1 MKRLS
6 GGAVLLNLTD
16 ISLGLTSGEVSIT
29 DAGVLGELT
38 ELRNFIDTQRDFSKG
53 FKSLKPVLVEYRS
66 SASKFNGIALANLS
80 FNTDALHMSIGVNT
94 IQANGKMLVI
104 TINVVYAWSD
114 YIGYII
120 SSAKLNAYETLATG
134 DGTFTGDVGVGGDL
148 EVTGDATFNGDVEV
162 DTDSKVKIFENIVDK
177 AGNPRFIEGDISVI
191 NDLSELS
198 PFAHWSLSGSHLML
212 VLCIYNDTEEDITI
226 SGASELASVELPH
239 WIAEKI
245 FPMGTSGHIAMKS
258 GIKGLY
264 PSSLTP
270 SVSDVTAYLLKTSD
284 TIQLNGINAKFESGD
299 YYRIEFDLLI
309 DDIYA

>member
-16 ISLGLTSGEVSIT
+16 ISLGITSGEVTIS

-94 IQANGKMLVI
+94 IQADGKMLVI

-114 YIGYII
+114 YIGYTI

-148 EVTGDATFNGDVEV
+148 EVTGDATFGGD
-162 DTDSKVKIFENIVDK
+162 TSGIKIEDLVDK
-177 AGNPRFIEGDISVI
+177 AGNKRFIEDDINIETISGV
-191 NDLSELS
+191 SKS
-198 PFAHWSLSGSHLML
+198 YGKWSLSGSHLML
-212 VLCIYNDTEEDITI
+212 VLQIVNTTESDINLVDWSRI
-226 SGASELASVELPH
+226 GMCALPQYVLD
-239 WIAEKI
+239 KI
-245 FPMGTSGHIAMKS
+245 VPIP
-258 GIKGLY
+258 
-264 PSSLTP
+264 PSSHIMVKQFDGCNDELTFGTNP
-270 SVSDVTAYLLKTSD
+270 IKIYLDK
-284 TIQLNGINAKFESGD
+284 GESGLNFNVWSSTTLEAGLT
-299 YYRIEFDLLI
+299 YRIEFDLLI
-309 DDIYA
+309 DDEYE

>member
-16 ISLGLTSGEVSIT
+16 ISLGLTSGEVTIT

-94 IQANGKMLVI
+94 IQADGKMLVI

-114 YIGYII
+114 YIGYTI

-148 EVTGDATFNGDVEV
+148 AVTGDTSIGGDLSVTG
-162 DTDSKVKIFENIVDK
+162 DTSGIKIEDLVDK
-177 AGNPRFIEGDISVI
+177 AGNKRFIEGNFSLYPSIVEEGFTGI
-191 NDLSELS
+191 YCK
-198 PFAHWSLSGSHLML
+198 WSLSGSHLMI
-212 VLCIYNDTEEDITI
+212 VLAGSIEDETTHASTDVALIEIPEWVFNKIYPVGSSIYIEQKVIKAYSEDFSTSQDMAVSLRKRTNSLDIVI
-226 SGASELASVELPH
+226 SS
-239 WIAEKI
+239 
-245 FPMGTSGHIAMKS
+245 F
-258 GIKGLY
+258 
-264 PSSLTP
+264 
-270 SVSDVTAYLLKTSD
+270 TAT
-284 TIQLNGINAKFESGD
+284 AKRYF
-299 YYRIEFDLLI
+299 RAEFDLLI
-309 DDIYA
+309 DDDYE